1 MMHSLSRYS
10 RYISVLDADHKI
22 LRCPQYRGN
31 LILRLA
37 DHRTQIKRGS
47 TYHVHVQTL
56 LTQLCSKAF
65 LYAFCHHLHLP
76 IREGETGD
84 SVSARRENF
93 LKVQLGL
100 ANEDRKV
107 VQYLA
112 ELLKLQYIQDPIR
125 GVSPVLRFDYVPSAL
140 YKI

>member
-1 MMHSLSRYS
+1 M
-10 RYISVLDADHKI
+10 DADSKT
-22 LRCPQYRGN
+22 LRCPQYRGA
-31 LILRLA
+31 LIPRLA

-47 TYHVHVQTL
+47 TYYMHVQTL

-65 LYAFCHHLHLP
+65 LYTFCHHLHLP
-76 IREGETGD
+76 IREGETED
-84 SVSARRENF
+84 SVAARRLNF
-93 LKVQLGL
+93 LRAHLGL
-100 ANEDRKV
+100 PHEDSRV

-112 ELLKLQYIQDPIR
+112 ELLKLQYLQDPVQ